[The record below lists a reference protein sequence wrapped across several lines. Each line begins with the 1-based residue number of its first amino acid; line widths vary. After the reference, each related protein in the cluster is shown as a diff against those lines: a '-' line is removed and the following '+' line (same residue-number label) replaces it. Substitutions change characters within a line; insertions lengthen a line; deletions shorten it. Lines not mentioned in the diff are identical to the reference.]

1 MMSPFDLERQ
11 QNQVNSKIVVALE
24 RLAEAFRVLL
34 WNESKQNALSPI
46 QIQLLIFLLFH
57 SKDKCKVS
65 YLAQEFNMSK
75 PTISDS
81 VKSLLGKGLI
91 MKYKDPSDIRSYTI
105 GLTHTGRQAAIKS
118 ADFAQAIEK
127 PLHALEDEQKATMLS
142 GLLQIIQ
149 QLHGAGI
156 ISIQRMC
163 FTCSNYSAENG
174 GHYCKLLRSKLTNSE
189 LRIDCKEHTFA
200 Q

>member
-1 MMSPFDLERQ
+1 MISPFDLDRQ
-11 QNQVNSKIVVALE
+11 QNEVDSKIVVALE

-81 VKSLLGKGLI
+81 VKSLLEKGLI
-91 MKYKDPSDIRSYTI
+91 KKYEAPSDIRSYTI
-105 GLTHTGRQAAIKS
+105 GLTHTGRQTAIKS
-118 ADFAQAIEK
+118 ANFADAIEQ
-127 PLHALEDEQKATMLS
+127 PLHALGDEQKTLMLS
-142 GLLQIIQ
+142 GLLQIIH
-149 QLHGAGI
+149 QLNKAGI
-156 ISIQRMC
+156 VTIQRMC
-163 FTCSNYSAENG
+163 FTCASYSAEKD
-174 GHYCKLLRSKLTNSE
+174 GHYCKLLGSKLTNSE
-189 LRIDCKEHTFA
+189 LRVDCKEHTFA